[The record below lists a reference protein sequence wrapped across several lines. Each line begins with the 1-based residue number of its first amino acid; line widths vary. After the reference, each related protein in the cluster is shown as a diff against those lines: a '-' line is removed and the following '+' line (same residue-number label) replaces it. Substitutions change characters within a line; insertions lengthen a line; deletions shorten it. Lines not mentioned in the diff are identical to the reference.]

1 MQIINGVF
9 QNEGMGKNSQ
19 GGTEVMARR
28 VESLGKNL
36 LKEFQIVVSRIE
48 HELDPTKI
56 RIYYAHD
63 LPGDPAADH
72 LKNDGHTNFHKIVFV
87 SNWQMQRYIDFY
99 RIPWSKCIV
108 LQNAIEPIEW
118 NDEKWAEPWY
128 HGSPVN
134 NPKNKIK
141 LIYHTT
147 PHRGLEILIPVFQKL
162 CEKHNNLELDV
173 FSSFELYGWKERDEQ
188 YKPLF
193 DACESDPKITYHGTR
208 VNSEVIK
215 ALQQAHI
222 FAYPS
227 IWPETS
233 CLAMME
239 AMSAGC
245 VCVHSNYGALPE
257 TAANWSHMYHFNED
271 RQEHAKIFYTVLSNA
286 IDDIKENSSE
296 FGNRLRTQKSY
307 ADIFY
312 AWKPN
317 RVMQW
322 TALLHMLLDQVKDR
336 GMEEK
341 MFSYAV
347 H

>member
-1 MQIINGVF
+1 MQIIDGVF

-28 VESLGKNL
+28 VESLGKGP
-36 LKEFQIVVSRIE
+36 LKEFQIVVSRVE
-48 HELDPTKI
+48 HDLDPTKI

-72 LKNDGHTNFHKIVFV
+72 LKDDGHTKFHKIVFV
-87 SNWQMQRYIDFY
+87 SNWQMQRYIDHY

-108 LQNAIEPIEW
+108 MQNAIDPIVF
-118 NDEKWAEPWY
+118 DERKWWGTKPDGSD
-128 HGSPVN
+128 GSPE
-134 NPKNKIK
+134 KIK

-162 CEKHNNLELDV
+162 CEKYDMLELDV
-173 FSSFELYGWKERDEQ
+173 FSSFELYGWKERDEH

-193 DACESDPKITYHGTR
+193 DACEADPKINYHGTR
-208 VNSEVIK
+208 INEEVIK
-215 ALQQAHI
+215 SLQQAHI

-233 CLAMME
+233 CLSMME

-257 TAANWSHMYHFNED
+257 TAANWTSMYHYNED
-271 RQEHAKIFYTVLSNA
+271 RQEHAKIFYTVLANT
-286 IDDIKENSSE
+286 IDDILENPSE

-312 AWKPN
+312 SWKPN
-317 RVMQW
+317 RAMQW
-322 TALLHMLLDQVKDR
+322 NALFHMLLDQVKNR
-336 GMEEK
+336 GVEEK
-341 MFSYAV
+341 MFSYSG
-347 H
+347 